1 MRGRLALVIG
11 CACSTV
17 APILAAGCAP
27 VGHDYARPEMPV
39 PAQYRFVEPEQAN
52 ALADVRWWQL
62 FKDEALQALIRE
74 AIANNLDLRAA
85 VARVERARAL
95 AGVARSFLY
104 PQVNGTAD
112 YTVRQH
118 TGSDSDGP
126 SIDWESICLAPR
138 FHREGG
144 YERSATRDNT
154 RAIIR
159 ISGSQ
164 NMAGSTK
171 EYALE

>member
-1 MRGRLALVIG
+1 SPPKFHTGFPISHSYLFSSIDQDRVRQG
-11 CACSTV
+11 CHQPVCVGDWAD
-17 APILAAGCAP
+17 APIGRCGKNL
-27 VGHDYARPEMPV
+27 E
-39 PAQYRFVEPEQAN
+39 
-52 ALADVRWWQL
+52 
-62 FKDEALQALIRE
+62 DESFSGQTH
-74 AIANNLDLRAA
+74 
-85 VARVERARAL
+85 ERTP
-95 AGVARSFLY
+95 G
-104 PQVNGTAD
+104 
-112 YTVRQH
+112 

-138 FHREGG
+138 CHREGG

-171 EYALE
+171 E